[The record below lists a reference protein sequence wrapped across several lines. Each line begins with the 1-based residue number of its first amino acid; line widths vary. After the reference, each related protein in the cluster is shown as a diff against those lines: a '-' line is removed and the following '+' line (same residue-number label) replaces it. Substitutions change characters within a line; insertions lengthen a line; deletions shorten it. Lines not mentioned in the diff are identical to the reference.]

1 MHTSVHMCDMGH
13 PTDVAGGP
21 THVHTYVCAQVQQAA
36 PSRDMCGVEHIRVL
50 CNYVA
55 QLCTQVCTTSTRMCC
70 KAGQKVQEIRMLAGL
85 ISVVYY

>member
-1 MHTSVHMCDMGH
+1 MCVTWVGCYVHTSVHMCDMGH

-55 QLCTQVCTTSTRMCC
+55 QLCTQVCTMKHPTDVSHTY
-70 KAGQKVQEIRMLAGL
+70 V
-85 ISVVYY
+85 